1 MFLAVTILCGVFLGW
16 AAGREG
22 VLAVVPPTVV
32 VAGALTLAGYLRFL
46 FKNWRM
52 TLRRFSTHGSR
63 TFQREAVRTL
73 GWSLIFRLLV
83 MAAAGLLAY
92 WISVVVH

>member
-1 MFLAVTILCGVFLGW
+1 MLLAVTILCGLFLGW

-32 VAGALTLAGYLRFL
+32 VAGVLTLAGYLRFL

-52 TLRRFSTHGSR
+52 TLRSFSTQGR
-63 TFQREAVRTL
+63 RALQREAVRTL
-73 GWSLIFRLLV
+73 GWAWIFRLLV

-92 WISVVVH
+92 WISMVVH